1 MNKYTDNKVYFIDG
15 EEFGPEAD
23 VTITVVVNVLYGL
36 DQPVSYFTITW
47 KGTQE
52 EYLDTN
58 NVYLT

>member
-36 DQPVSYFTITW
+36 KSTGELFHNHVERNPRGVFGYQ
-47 KGTQE
+47 
-52 EYLDTN
+52 
-58 NVYLT
+58 